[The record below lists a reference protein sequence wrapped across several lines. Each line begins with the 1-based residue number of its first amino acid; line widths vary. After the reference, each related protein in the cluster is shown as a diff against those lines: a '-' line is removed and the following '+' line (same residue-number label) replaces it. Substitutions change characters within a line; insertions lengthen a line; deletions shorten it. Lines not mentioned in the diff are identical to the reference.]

1 MAGSAPRRL
10 QGMFLMKRTAL
21 LLLAA
26 LSLGGCLSEIN
37 KPIRPGDTW
46 RERAEATSQPMGVD

>member
-1 MAGSAPRRL
+1 
-10 QGMFLMKRTAL
+10 MKRTVL

>member
-1 MAGSAPRRL
+1 
-10 QGMFLMKRTAL
+10 MKRTAF

-26 LSLGGCLSEIN
+26 LTLGGCLSEVN

-46 RERAEATSQPMGVD
+46 RDRAEATSQPMGVD